1 MIVYVILCH
10 FYSGIT
16 KQSVFTIENI
26 IIFFPKNAIFTTNFQ

>member
-10 FYSGIT
+10 FYSKIT
-16 KQSVFTIENI
+16 KQSVFTIENT